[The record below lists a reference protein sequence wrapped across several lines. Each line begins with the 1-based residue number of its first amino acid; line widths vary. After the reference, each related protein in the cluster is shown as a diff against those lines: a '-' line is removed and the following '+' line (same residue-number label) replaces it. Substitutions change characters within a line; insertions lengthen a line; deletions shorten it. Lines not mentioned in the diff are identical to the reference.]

1 MRLLWPSMF
10 IRFLFQKNNDNA
22 YNFCKQR
29 SHISTLLI
37 FSFISLSAGLLEF
50 KYALDLTRYLKNEM
64 NYIPWDAGYSS
75 ISSLTHILPKSGDIY
90 KDLRVSF
97 QHNFLVISKQVLLL
111 FSNWLRTIFQC
122 RKRSFTKI
130 TNISCI
136 EISIWIDKTKFQ
148 KTWFS
153 WQWHPLRQVIKIRL
167 FNLDQESY
175 TWLPFG
181 RDACNNNVVFVL
193 RYLRVDAVYAA
204 CGVGD
209 EVCLAKTKDLFGNWI
224 ENDSLWVHS
233 SVYNDSYLWLECS
246 RLDSME
252 YLLLRPEQF
261 RHSFICSI

>member
-29 SHISTLLI
+29 SHISTLVI

-111 FSNWLRTIFQC
+111 FSNWLRTMFQY

-136 EISIWIDKTKFQ
+136 EISIRIDKTKFQ

-167 FNLDQESY
+167 FNLDLTPDFLLEEMHAIITLFLFS
-175 TWLPFG
+175 
-181 RDACNNNVVFVL
+181 DIFVL
-193 RYLRVDAVYAA
+193 MQSTPRVGLAIKSVLQKPRNYLAT
-204 CGVGD
+204 G
-209 EVCLAKTKDLFGNWI
+209 
-224 ENDSLWVHS
+224 
-233 SVYNDSYLWLECS
+233 
-246 RLDSME
+246 
-252 YLLLRPEQF
+252 
-261 RHSFICSI
+261 